1 MFTEKLATLDAILQ
15 QKHAKMYA
23 SLNKSKE
30 VNSSLP
36 APLRDWYKWRDGQNQ
51 ESENLFFDWYR
62 FYSAEEARQRCCSQT
77 EYSLPLL
84 TDDAGLGYWFSTA
97 SHNVF
102 YNWEECYDTSARLFA
117 SFDSF
122 IDFLIE
128 FADSPQQSIGEVF
141 DREENLLKKYTR
153 YL

>member
-1 MFTEKLATLDAILQ
+1 MFTEKLAALDALLQ

-23 SLNKSKE
+23 SFNKGKDA
-30 VNSSLP
+30 NSSLP
-36 APLRDWYKWRDGQNQ
+36 ASLSEWYKWQNGQNQ
-51 ESENLFFDWYR
+51 ESENLLFDWYR
-62 FYSAEEARQRCCSQT
+62 FYSSEEARQLCIAQT

-84 TDDAGLGYWFSTA
+84 TDDAGLGYWFSTL

-102 YNWEECYDTSARLFA
+102 YNWEECYDTSAQLFS

-141 DREENLLKKYTR
+141 EREENLLKKYTR